1 MVLTVKSVVRVMT
14 PISVSSRNI
23 SKCSHFSNAGFTLLE
38 IILVLAII
46 GLASVLI
53 FPNVGNFESRTFDS
67 QIRQAA
73 SLLNFAK
80 RAAVVQGR
88 SASIEIYAVPILQAS
103 GPKSPNAVGYWE
115 FSYGTLRYRDNTDI
129 ETEVDEKI
137 EISFYP
143 EGGSSGGT
151 IFFTFEDREAR
162 IQINPFSGKVEVEHE
177 Y

>member
-1 MVLTVKSVVRVMT
+1 MT

-23 SKCSHFSNAGFTLLE
+23 LKCPHFSNAGFTLLE

-88 SASIEIYAVPILQAS
+88 SASIEIYAVPISQAS

-115 FSYGTLRYRDNTDI
+115 FEYGTVR
-129 ETEVDEKI
+129 
-137 EISFYP
+137 
-143 EGGSSGGT
+143 
-151 IFFTFEDREAR
+151 
-162 IQINPFSGKVEVEHE
+162 
-177 Y
+177 

>member
-14 PISVSSRNI
+14 PISVSSRNTT
-23 SKCSHFSNAGFTLLE
+23 KCSHFSNAGFTLLE

-88 SASIEIYAVPILQAS
+88 SASIEIYAVPILEAS
-103 GPKSPNAVGYWE
+103 GPKSPNVVGYWE
-115 FSYGTLRYRDNTDI
+115 FSYGTLRHRDNTDV

-151 IFFTFEDREAR
+151 IFFNFEDREAR
-162 IQINPFSGKVEVEHE
+162 IQINPFSGQVEVEHE

>member
-1 MVLTVKSVVRVMT
+1 MAMAEHLGMALICEERCLWIRGGLSTSMNPAVGVSHYSLMVLMERSVVRVMT
-14 PISVSSRNI
+14 PILVSNRNI
-23 SKCSHFSNAGFTLLE
+23 TKCSHLNNAGFTLLE

-88 SASIEIYAVPILQAS
+88 SASIEIY
-103 GPKSPNAVGYWE
+103 
-115 FSYGTLRYRDNTDI
+115 T
-129 ETEVDEKI
+129 
-137 EISFYP
+137 
-143 EGGSSGGT
+143 
-151 IFFTFEDREAR
+151 
-162 IQINPFSGKVEVEHE
+162 
-177 Y
+177 

>member
-1 MVLTVKSVVRVMT
+1 MVRVMT

-23 SKCSHFSNAGFTLLE
+23 TKCSHFSNAGFTLLE

-80 RAAVVQGR
+80 RAAVVEGR
-88 SASIEIYAVPILQAS
+88 SASIEIYAVPISQAS

-115 FSYGTLRYRDNTDI
+115 FSYGTLRYRNTTDVDV
-129 ETEVDEKI
+129 EVEEKI
-137 EISFYP
+137 EISFFP

-151 IFFTFEDREAR
+151 ISLTFEDREAS
-162 IQINPFSGKVEVEHE
+162 IHINPFSGQVEVEHE

>member
-1 MVLTVKSVVRVMT
+1 MVRVMT
-14 PISVSSRNI
+14 PISVYSRNI
-23 SKCSHFSNAGFTLLE
+23 SKRSHFSNAGFTLLE

-53 FPNVGNFESRTFDS
+53 FPNVGNLELRTFDS
-67 QIRQAA
+67 QVRQAV

-80 RAAVVQGR
+80 RSAVVQGR
-88 SASIEIYAVPILQAS
+88 SASIEIYAVPMSQTSSAQ
-103 GPKSPNAVGYWE
+103 SPNAVGHWE
-115 FSYGTLRYRDNTDI
+115 FSYGTLRYRNTTDVDL
-129 ETEVDEKI
+129 EVEEKI

-151 IFFTFEDREAR
+151 IFLTFEDREAS
-162 IQINPFSGKVEVEHE
+162 IHINPFSGQVEVEHE